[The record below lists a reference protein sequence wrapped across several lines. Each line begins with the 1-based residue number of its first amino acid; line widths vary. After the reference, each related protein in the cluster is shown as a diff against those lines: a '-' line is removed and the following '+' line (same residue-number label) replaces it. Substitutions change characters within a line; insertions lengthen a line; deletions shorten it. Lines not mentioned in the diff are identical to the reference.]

1 MTGIFLP
8 DNLHRNIEM
17 KLKKICHVLIASII
31 FLPATTGGIIVDM
44 KPLSDADINQG
55 LFSFNRD
62 VADLIYNKL
71 FGDRLFEPDFFKNN
85 HVVAYY
91 GHPRSKIMGIVG
103 RFPVH
108 ELGPMLKRTAASYNN
123 VNGEREVVPA
133 IYLIYG
139 TCQPGGEINRID
151 KKLLDKYIE
160 YTLLNGMLLYLDHQ
174 LGKYSMEQAITE
186 MLPYLKYP
194 HVHLAF
200 DPEWHTTRPMREIG
214 SVTASEVNSAQKL
227 MRDYMLKN
235 GIRGKRHLVFH
246 QFNPKMLRGREEV
259 SASYNPVILVHATS
273 GWGPP
278 DNKRSTHDRNAL
290 TVNIPDKGFKLW
302 FFYTSKKGVHY
313 DNPLMTPEEVL
324 ALRPQP
330 GLIIYQ

>member
-1 MTGIFLP
+1 MALTVLFPAKNDTTGISL
-8 DNLHRNIEM
+8 
-17 KLKKICHVLIASII
+17 
-31 FLPATTGGIIVDM
+31 
-44 KPLSDADINQG
+44 KPLTAAEIEQG

-62 VADLIYNKL
+62 AADIIYNRMFGDKL
-71 FGDRLFEPDFFKNN
+71 FDPDFFTKN
-85 HVVAYY
+85 HIVAYY

-103 RFPVH
+103 RYPVY
-108 ELGPMLKRTAASYNN
+108 ELGPMLKATAASYDRI
-123 VNGEREVVPA
+123 NGQRGVVPA

-174 LGKYSMEQAITE
+174 LGKYSMEDAIKE

-194 HVHLAF
+194 NVHLAF

-214 SVTASEVNSAQKL
+214 SVTAAEVNSTQKL
-227 MRDYMLKN
+227 MRDYILKN

-246 QFNPKMLRGREEV
+246 QFNPKMLRNKEGV
-259 SASYNPVILVHATS
+259 SASFDPVVLVHTTS

-278 DNKRSTHDRNAL
+278 DNKKSTHERNAL

-302 FFYTSKKGVHY
+302 FFYTNKKGVHY
-313 DNPLMTPEEVL
+313 DNPLMTPAEVL
-324 ALRPQP
+324 ALRPEP
-330 GLIIYQ
+330 GIIIYQ